1 MTVKVVRLK
10 ITASEWEVMDAVW
23 KLGEASSRQIIEAMK
38 GHRPRWNAK
47 TIRTFINRL
56 VEKKAVKR
64 RRVGGEYV
72 YRSAAAKEQCLL
84 PEAAKFMERIGKK
97 GFAPLL
103 ALYLAYHRPG
113 KKEKRELRAI
123 LEKRRT
129 ARKR

>member
-56 VEKKAVKR
+56 VEKQVVRGIFSGQKMRMTKR
-64 RRVGGEYV
+64 PSE
-72 YRSAAAKEQCLL
+72 
-84 PEAAKFMERIGKK
+84 
-97 GFAPLL
+97 
-103 ALYLAYHRPG
+103 
-113 KKEKRELRAI
+113 
-123 LEKRRT
+123 
-129 ARKR
+129 RKRK